1 MYFTD
6 VSKVKEVFDE
16 FYSGIVKILPV
27 KNILHQLVPAKVLT
41 PDDIEE
47 IDSLRK
53 SEDKSSYVLAIIDKS
68 LKADITL
75 SFYTLLDIMEKYGG
89 DVGVLAKKI
98 QRDLMMRN
106 QGNVQH
112 TLAHASVP
120 IYVLQARVHTYI
132 YVHTSVLTWV
142 RTYVSTGTSI
152 GIYVEFCLLACN
164 MHTCDTYV
172 RTCIRI
178 IMYLL
183 QIISIQRISIHVI
196 KRYVI

>member
-16 FYSGIVKILPV
+16 FYSGLVKILPV

-89 DVGVLAKKI
+89 DVGVLAKTI
-98 QRDLMMRN
+98 QRDLMMMN
-106 QGNVQH
+106 QGNAQH
-112 TLAHASVP
+112 TLVP
-120 IYVLQARVHTYI
+120 VLLH
-132 YVHTSVLTWV
+132 H
-142 RTYVSTGTSI
+142 
-152 GIYVEFCLLACN
+152 
-164 MHTCDTYV
+164 MHQY
-172 RTCIRI
+172 
-178 IMYLL
+178 
-183 QIISIQRISIHVI
+183 
-196 KRYVI
+196 